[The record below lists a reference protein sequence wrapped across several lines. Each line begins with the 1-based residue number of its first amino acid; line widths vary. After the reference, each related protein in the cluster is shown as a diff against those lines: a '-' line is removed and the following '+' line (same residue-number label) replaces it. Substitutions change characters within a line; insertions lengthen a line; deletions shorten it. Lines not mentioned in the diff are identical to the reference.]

1 MWTIIIGI
9 LAGFLAGILI
19 KGRGFGCF
27 GNLLVG
33 IVGSFLG
40 NWIFN
45 FLQISV
51 NESSKTTML
60 TMSTVGAVALL
71 LLVSIFNKR

>member
-51 NESSKTTML
+51 SEGSKTAML
-60 TMSTVGAVALL
+60 AMSTVGAIALL

>member
-51 NESSKTTML
+51 NESSKTAML